1 MKRMLKLFVGSALA
15 FSMVGGLESL
25 RAGDELKDSS
35 LRLVPKDADVYWA
48 SWRQAEQWQR
58 LVNGPVA
65 KKLVALPAVQKAWKE
80 FLKEWD
86 DRSEQLA
93 QARMVWENPNFKE
106 ALAFLGELG
115 SEETFF
121 FGDKNL
127 SRFITTV
134 NEFTTDMQVAIL
146 EAADDPEEAY
156 VELIDKWIG
165 ELEKTKLPTLV
176 FGAKFQDEDL
186 AITKVDQLEALI
198 QLPLM
203 AAGQPQ
209 FQNLIKRVDDSRGS
223 RISITL
229 NGKLIPWD
237 AIPTTDE
244 FDEEALENLREVLE
258 EKNITLTVGM
268 LDKYFVVAFSETTK
282 DLLEL
287 GKGESLLA
295 HPDFAPVVAMSDKPL
310 TMASYTSNVFGEANW
325 NAQFKGFFSKLFSQT
340 AAAGRLALDEES
352 EAHDLLDDIESDL
365 EWMDT
370 EIAKVIPPF
379 QGQTML
385 SFLTD
390 DGWEMLQYNRTPDF
404 ILQSEEP
411 LQGLKHVGGKPLMM
425 VVTRFANHPEYFQLM
440 RKIVQRVKTRLDEAL
455 EMDLSDID
463 IDDNDQVEA
472 KQMIDRVYPLLEKV
486 ANTYETL
493 IAPSLTGEHGLVWTS
508 GNLKAKQW
516 VQGMPES
523 EEPLPLPEFSWI
535 SGLKD
540 RDSMIKGGKEIYSV
554 FDSILELAREL
565 DPNSVPE
572 GYSIPRP
579 EKVTEKSGIKYGYP
593 IPEDCP
599 VPADLMPHVL
609 LSEDLLVMG
618 YSKATTN
625 LLADG
630 SPLEV
635 GKPVFSSDSKLA
647 SASYID
653 IGRMFKSFGPWVRYA
668 VKQSG
673 IDLDQELVPQ
683 SELPMN
689 GTNITPNDLLGL
701 WSVLESVGEITTTA
715 VSKGKEGIEI
725 RSVYRQS
732 LP

>member
-1 MKRMLKLFVGSALA
+1 
-15 FSMVGGLESL
+15 
-25 RAGDELKDSS
+25 
-35 LRLVPKDADVYWA
+35 
-48 SWRQAEQWQR
+48 
-58 LVNGPVA
+58 
-65 KKLVALPAVQKAWKE
+65 
-80 FLKEWD
+80 
-86 DRSEQLA
+86 
-93 QARMVWENPNFKE
+93 
-106 ALAFLGELG
+106 
-115 SEETFF
+115 
-121 FGDKNL
+121 
-127 SRFITTV
+127 
-134 NEFTTDMQVAIL
+134 
-146 EAADDPEEAY
+146 
-156 VELIDKWIG
+156 
-165 ELEKTKLPTLV
+165 
-176 FGAKFQDEDL
+176 
-186 AITKVDQLEALI
+186 
-198 QLPLM
+198 
-203 AAGQPQ
+203 
-209 FQNLIKRVDDSRGS
+209 
-223 RISITL
+223 
-229 NGKLIPWD
+229 
-237 AIPTTDE
+237 
-244 FDEEALENLREVLE
+244 
-258 EKNITLTVGM
+258 
-268 LDKYFVVAFSETTK
+268 
-282 DLLEL
+282 
-287 GKGESLLA
+287 
-295 HPDFAPVVAMSDKPL
+295 
-310 TMASYTSNVFGEANW
+310 
-325 NAQFKGFFSKLFSQT
+325 
-340 AAAGRLALDEES
+340 
-352 EAHDLLDDIESDL
+352 
-365 EWMDT
+365 
-370 EIAKVIPPF
+370 
-379 QGQTML
+379 
-385 SFLTD
+385 
-390 DGWEMLQYNRTPDF
+390 
-404 ILQSEEP
+404 
-411 LQGLKHVGGKPLMM
+411 
-425 VVTRFANHPEYFQLM
+425 
-440 RKIVQRVKTRLDEAL
+440 
-455 EMDLSDID
+455 MDLSDID

>member
-1 MKRMLKLFVGSALA
+1 MKRMFKLFVGSAMA
-15 FSMVGGLESL
+15 FSMLGGLESL
-25 RAGDELKDSS
+25 RAGDELKNSS
-35 LRLVPKDADVYWA
+35 LRLVPKDADFYWA
-48 SWRQAEQWQR
+48 SWRQAEQWER

-65 KKLVALPAVQKAWKE
+65 KKLVKLPAVEKAWKA
-80 FLKEWD
+80 FLKQWN

-106 ALAFLGELG
+106 ALTFLSELG

-121 FGDKNL
+121 FADKNL
-127 SRFITTV
+127 SQFITTV
-134 NEFTTDMQVAIL
+134 NEFSTDMQVAIV
-146 EAADDPEEAY
+146 EAQDDSEEAY

-165 ELEKTKLPTLV
+165 ELEKTKLPTIV

-209 FQNLIKRVDDSRGS
+209 FQNLVKRVDDSRGS
-223 RISITL
+223 RVSVTI
-229 NGKLIPWD
+229 NGQLIPWD
-237 AIPTTDE
+237 SVPTTDE

-258 EKNITLTVGM
+258 EKNVTLTVGM
-268 LDKYFVVAFSETTK
+268 LDKFFVVAFSETTK
-282 DLLEL
+282 DLLAL
-287 GKGESLLA
+287 GKGESLLS

-310 TMASYTSNVFGEANW
+310 TMASYTSDVFGEANW

-340 AAAGRLALDEES
+340 AAAGRLVLDEES
-352 EAHDLLDDIESDL
+352 EAHDLLDDIESDV

-390 DGWEMLQYNRTPDF
+390 DGWEMIQYNRTPDI

-411 LQGLKHVGGKPLMM
+411 LQGLGHVGGKPLMM
-425 VVTRFANHPEYFQLM
+425 VVTKFANHPEYFQLM
-440 RKIVQRVKTRLDEAL
+440 RKIVQRAKSRLDDAL

-463 IDDNDQVEA
+463 IDDSNQTEA

-508 GNLKAKQW
+508 GNLTAKQW

-523 EEPLPLPEFSWI
+523 DEPLPLPEFSWI

-540 RDSMIKGGKEIYSV
+540 RDSMIKGGKEIYSI

-609 LSEDLLVMG
+609 FSDDLLVMG

-653 IGRMFKSFGPWVRYA
+653 IGRVFKSFGPWVRYA
-668 VKQSG
+668 IKQSNV
-673 IDLDQELVPQ
+673 DPEQELVPQ
-683 SELPMN
+683 SDLPLE
-689 GTNITPNDLLGL
+689 GVNITMNDLLGL
-701 WSVLESVGEITTTA
+701 WSVLESVGEVTTTA

>member
-1 MKRMLKLFVGSALA
+1 MKRMFKLFVGSALA

-93 QARMVWENPNFKE
+93 QARMIWENPNFKE

-146 EAADDPEEAY
+146 EAQDDTEEAY

-310 TMASYTSNVFGEANW
+310 TMASYTSDVFGEANW

-340 AAAGRLALDEES
+340 AAAGRLALDDES
-352 EAHDLLDDIESDL
+352 EAHDLLDDIESDV

-379 QGQTML
+379 KGQTIL
-385 SFLTD
+385 SFLTE
-390 DGWEMLQYNRTPDF
+390 DGWEMIQYNRTPDV
-404 ILQSEEP
+404 ILQSDEP

-440 RKIVQRVKTRLDEAL
+440 RKIVQRAKTRLDEAL
-455 EMDLSDID
+455 EMDLADID

-554 FDSILELAREL
+554 FDSVLELAREL

-609 LSEDLLVMG
+609 LSEELLVMG

-673 IDLDQELVPQ
+673 IDLEQELVPQ
-683 SELPMN
+683 SELPVN

>member
-1 MKRMLKLFVGSALA
+1 MFKLFVGSALA
-15 FSMVGGLESL
+15 FSTVGGVGSL
-25 RAGDELKDSS
+25 RAGDELKNSS

-93 QARMVWENPNFKE
+93 QARMVWDNPNFKE

-134 NEFTTDMQVAIL
+134 NEFTTDIQVAIL
-146 EAADDPEEAY
+146 EAQDDTEEAY

-165 ELEKTKLPTLV
+165 ELEKTKLPTIV

-186 AITKVDQLEALI
+186 ATTKVDQLEALI

-223 RISITL
+223 RVSITL

-237 AIPTTDE
+237 AVPTTDE

-268 LDKYFVVAFSETTK
+268 LDKFFVVALSETTK

-352 EAHDLLDDIESDL
+352 EAHDLLDDIESDV

-411 LQGLKHVGGKPLMM
+411 LQGLQHVGGKPLMM

>member
-1 MKRMLKLFVGSALA
+1 MKRMFKLFVGSALA
-15 FSMVGGLESL
+15 FSTVGGVGSL
-25 RAGDELKDSS
+25 RAGDELKNSS

-93 QARMVWENPNFKE
+93 QARMVWDNPNFKE

-134 NEFTTDMQVAIL
+134 NEFTTDIQVAIL
-146 EAADDPEEAY
+146 EAQDDTEEAY

-165 ELEKTKLPTLV
+165 ELEKTKLPTIV

-186 AITKVDQLEALI
+186 ATTKVDQLEALI

-223 RISITL
+223 RVSITL

-237 AIPTTDE
+237 AVPTTDE

-268 LDKYFVVAFSETTK
+268 LDKFFVVALSETTK

-352 EAHDLLDDIESDL
+352 EAHDLLDDIESDV

-411 LQGLKHVGGKPLMM
+411 LQGLQHVGGKPLMM

>member
-1 MKRMLKLFVGSALA
+1 MKRMYKLFAGSALA
-15 FSMVGGLESL
+15 FSMVGGLGSL

-176 FGAKFQDEDL
+176 FGAKFRDEDL

-237 AIPTTDE
+237 AIPTTDA

-268 LDKYFVVAFSETTK
+268 LDKYFVVSLSETTK

-310 TMASYTSNVFGEANW
+310 TMASYTSDVFGEANW

-340 AAAGRLALDEES
+340 AAAGRLALDDES
-352 EAHDLLDDIESDL
+352 EAHDLLDDIESDV

-379 QGQTML
+379 KGQTIL

-390 DGWEMLQYNRTPDF
+390 DGWEMIQYNRTPDV
-404 ILQSEEP
+404 ILQSDGP
-411 LQGLKHVGGKPLMM
+411 LQGLQHVGGKPLMM

-472 KQMIDRVYPLLEKV
+472 KQMIDRVYPLLEKI
-486 ANTYETL
+486 ANTYEKL

-540 RDSMIKGGKEIYSV
+540 RDSMIKGGKEIYSI
-554 FDSILELAREL
+554 FDSVLELAREL

-653 IGRMFKSFGPWVRYA
+653 IGRIFKSFGPWVRYA

-673 IDLDQELVPQ
+673 IDLEQELVPQ
-683 SELPMN
+683 SELPLN

>member
-1 MKRMLKLFVGSALA
+1 MKRMYKLFVGSALA
-15 FSMVGGLESL
+15 FSMMGGLGSL

-127 SRFITTV
+127 SRFITTI

-146 EAADDPEEAY
+146 EAADAPEEAY

-209 FQNLIKRVDDSRGS
+209 VQNLIKRVDDSRGS

-244 FDEEALENLREVLE
+244 FNEEALENLREVLE

-310 TMASYTSNVFGEANW
+310 TMASYTSDVFGEANW

-340 AAAGRLALDEES
+340 AAAGRLALDDES
-352 EAHDLLDDIESDL
+352 EAHDLLDDIESDV

-379 QGQTML
+379 KGQTIL

-390 DGWEMLQYNRTPDF
+390 DGWEMIQYNRTPDV
-404 ILQSEEP
+404 ILQSDGP
-411 LQGLKHVGGKPLMM
+411 LQGLQHVGGKPLMM

-472 KQMIDRVYPLLEKV
+472 KQMIDRIYPLLEKV
-486 ANTYETL
+486 ANTYEKL

-523 EEPLPLPEFSWI
+523 DEPLPLPELSWI

-540 RDSMIKGGKEIYSV
+540 RDSMIKGGKEIYSI
-554 FDSILELAREL
+554 FDSVLELAREL

-609 LSEDLLVMG
+609 LSEDLLVIG

-673 IDLDQELVPQ
+673 IDLEQELVPQ
-683 SELPMN
+683 SELPVN

>member
-1 MKRMLKLFVGSALA
+1 MKRMYKLFAGSALA
-15 FSMVGGLESL
+15 FSMVGGLGSL

-146 EAADDPEEAY
+146 EAADAPEEAY

-268 LDKYFVVAFSETTK
+268 LDKYFVVSLSETTK

-310 TMASYTSNVFGEANW
+310 TMASYTSDVFGEANW

-340 AAAGRLALDEES
+340 AAAGRLALDDES
-352 EAHDLLDDIESDL
+352 EAHDLLDDIESDV

-379 QGQTML
+379 KGQTIL

-390 DGWEMLQYNRTPDF
+390 DGWEMIQYNRTPDV
-404 ILQSEEP
+404 ILQSDGP
-411 LQGLKHVGGKPLMM
+411 LQGLQHVGGKPLMM

-440 RKIVQRVKTRLDEAL
+440 RKIVQRVKARLDEAL

-472 KQMIDRVYPLLEKV
+472 KQMIDRVYPLLEKI
-486 ANTYETL
+486 ANTYEKL

-540 RDSMIKGGKEIYSV
+540 RDSMIKGGKEIYSI
-554 FDSILELAREL
+554 FDSVLELAREL

-653 IGRMFKSFGPWVRYA
+653 IGRIFKSFGPWVRYA

-673 IDLDQELVPQ
+673 IDLEQELVPQ
-683 SELPMN
+683 SELPLN

>member
-1 MKRMLKLFVGSALA
+1 MKRMFKLFVGSALA

-295 HPDFAPVVAMSDKPL
+295 HPDFAPVVAMSDKLL
-310 TMASYTSNVFGEANW
+310 TMASYTSDVFGEANW

-340 AAAGRLALDEES
+340 AAAGRLALDDES
-352 EAHDLLDDIESDL
+352 EAHDLLDDIESDV

-379 QGQTML
+379 KGQTIL

-390 DGWEMLQYNRTPDF
+390 DGWEMIQYNRTPDV
-404 ILQSEEP
+404 ILQSDGP
-411 LQGLKHVGGKPLMM
+411 LQGLQHVGGKPLMM

-440 RKIVQRVKTRLDEAL
+440 RKIVQRAKTRLDEAL

-486 ANTYETL
+486 ANTYEKL

-523 EEPLPLPEFSWI
+523 DEPLPLPELSWI

-554 FDSILELAREL
+554 LDSVLELAREL

-579 EKVTEKSGIKYGYP
+579 EKVSEKSGVKYGYP

-653 IGRMFKSFGPWVRYA
+653 IGRMFKSFGPWARYA

-673 IDLDQELVPQ
+673 IDLEQELVPQ
-683 SELPMN
+683 SELPVN

>member
-1 MKRMLKLFVGSALA
+1 MKRMFKLFVGSALA

-310 TMASYTSNVFGEANW
+310 TMASYTSDVFGEANW

-340 AAAGRLALDEES
+340 AAAGRLALDDES
-352 EAHDLLDDIESDL
+352 EAHDLLDDIESDV

-379 QGQTML
+379 KGQTIL

-390 DGWEMLQYNRTPDF
+390 DGWEMIQYNRTPDV
-404 ILQSEEP
+404 ILQSDGP
-411 LQGLKHVGGKPLMM
+411 LQGLQHVGGKPLMM

-486 ANTYETL
+486 ANTYEKL

-523 EEPLPLPEFSWI
+523 DEPLPLPELSWI

-554 FDSILELAREL
+554 LDSVLELAREL

-579 EKVTEKSGIKYGYP
+579 EKVSEKSGIKYGYP

-653 IGRMFKSFGPWVRYA
+653 IGRMFKSFGPWARYA

-673 IDLDQELVPQ
+673 IDLEQELVPQ
-683 SELPMN
+683 SELPVN